1 MKLHVQI
8 NGQPFSDNFSC
19 RLHHLA
25 WMLWRDGGLVNC
37 RSIVWQG
44 DPSFL
49 VINGYFAIWTLQVSL
64 AHCLELNYLSGY
76 SFLELDSLSAYLSVG
91 MALTSMPAH
100 PSFFSVCSF
109 NTIFHPF
116 YTLVYPQR
124 YEQSDLDMNAM
135 QNLLANSMAVFEGWF
150 RRCCS

>member
-1 MKLHVQI
+1 MASLLLILHSA
-8 NGQPFSDNFSC
+8 PPPPCLDA
-19 RLHHLA
+19 LA
-25 WMLWRDGGLVNC
+25 RWGLGTLQVHC
-37 RSIVWQG
+37 LVGRSE
-44 DPSFL
+44 L
-49 VINGYFAIWTLQVSL
+49 LTVINGYFAIWNLQVSL
-64 AHCLELNYLSGY
+64 AHCLELNYLSGC

-150 RRCCS
+150 RRCCSRCEL

>member
-1 MKLHVQI
+1 
-8 NGQPFSDNFSC
+8 
-19 RLHHLA
+19 
-25 WMLWRDGGLVNC
+25 
-37 RSIVWQG
+37 
-44 DPSFL
+44 

-64 AHCLELNYLSGY
+64 AHCLELNYLSGC

-150 RRCCS
+150 RRCCSRCEL